1 MVVPLDEA
9 HLDEVRGLSNKRFRP
24 VRKQGELVGATQLHS
39 SRTNRSS
46 VCANTKDLIQI
57 GRI

>member
-1 MVVPLDEA
+1 MVVPLDET
-9 HLDEVRGLSNKRFRP
+9 HLDEVRGLSKRFRP

-46 VCANTKDLIQI
+46 VCANTKDSIQI